1 MAQNVSMTLDQTA
14 LATGFA
20 SMVLKELEE
29 GQRDR
34 IITEAIAHVIQ
45 PSDQG
50 YGRTGPSIL
59 QQAFNQAI
67 ATLTHK
73 VTAEIVADDPTFVEL
88 VTREVREAM
97 NDVIENRSDLRA
109 KVAQALVDAVW

>member
-1 MAQNVSMTLDQTA
+1 MPQNVSMTLDQSA
-14 LATGFA
+14 LAVGFA
-20 SMVLKELEE
+20 SLILKELEE
-29 GQRDR
+29 DQRDR
-34 IITEAIAHVIQ
+34 IITEAITHVIQ

-73 VTAEIVADDPTFVEL
+73 VATEIVATDPAFVEA
-88 VTREVREAM
+88 VTREVREAV

-109 KVAQALVDAVW
+109 KVAQALTEAVW